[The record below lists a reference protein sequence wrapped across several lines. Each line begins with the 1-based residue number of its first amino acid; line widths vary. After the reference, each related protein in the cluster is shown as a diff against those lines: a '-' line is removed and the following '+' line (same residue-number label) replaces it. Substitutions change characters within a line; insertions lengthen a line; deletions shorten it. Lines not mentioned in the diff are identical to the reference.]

1 MMLSTRILINTVS
14 YHRGGRCAI
23 LNLELKHENTTNNGK
38 QQTTTNNHKWQTIMS
53 WSSPIYI
60 RWHELTSFGAQWL
73 LLLGWQSWPALFWAP
88 VPRPHIYKLW
98 SNFGGKEKV
107 WEMSPGH
114 LVKSSLGDVVGQDPL
129 IAFSKV
135 CLCGL
140 ERKKISELLFVT
152 HTQGMS
158 ESRWH

>member
-1 MMLSTRILINTVS
+1 MRAVDLPFHVFFSMKL
-14 YHRGGRCAI
+14 
-23 LNLELKHENTTNNGK
+23 
-38 QQTTTNNHKWQTIMS
+38 MP

-107 WEMSPGH
+107 LEMSPGH
-114 LVKSSLGDVVGQDPL
+114 LVKSSLGDIVGQDPL
-129 IAFSKV
+129 IAFSKRAFV
-135 CLCGL
+135 VLR
-140 ERKKISELLFVT
+140 ERLPKSVNWYLSHIPREWANSVDTRNINNISFSFLQVR
-152 HTQGMS
+152 HSKHCQV
-158 ESRWH
+158 